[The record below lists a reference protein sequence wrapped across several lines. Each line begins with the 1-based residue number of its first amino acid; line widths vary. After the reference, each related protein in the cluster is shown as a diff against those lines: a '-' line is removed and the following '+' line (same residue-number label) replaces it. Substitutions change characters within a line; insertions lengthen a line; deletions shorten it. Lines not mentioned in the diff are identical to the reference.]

1 MDHVV
6 IKAQQFEKEK
16 HEERLRVIKRY
27 RLEDDDSSQKGPYG
41 QSSSN
46 NPYMCKHREVS
57 TLICKEV
64 TFSRSY
70 LIILIRPTCTRCGEK
85 KYGKCLADKKDDYGC
100 GSTNQKKKEFLVHA
114 NRGKGRKKIRSW
126 ILRSLS

>member
-41 QSSSN
+41 QISFNIPS
-46 NPYMCKHREVS
+46 MCNQREVA
-57 TLICKEV
+57 T
-64 TFSRSY
+64 
-70 LIILIRPTCTRCGEK
+70 
-85 KYGKCLADKKDDYGC
+85 
-100 GSTNQKKKEFLVHA
+100 
-114 NRGKGRKKIRSW
+114 
-126 ILRSLS
+126 